1 MAGQGGVPTVGTI
14 LLALLLCGLL
24 GILGQGVRAIVGLK
38 NAGSL
43 NSTTPSEQAEF
54 SLAYL
59 VLSLLI
65 GFIAGILAG
74 IALNLE
80 TIITV
85 DPTNW
90 KLMLGIAGSG
100 YIGADFIENAMSV
113 VIPATRT
120 AATKAPSPPVL
131 APRRP
136 KILSPGPRRSEGASA
151 LADAMGAICPEANA
165 ALWVP
170 ALISAFE
177 KFDFSNDRRRA
188 AAMGQF
194 LVEAGPALN
203 EIVEDLDYSP
213 ERASQVW
220 PDLFPTPAAAEPY
233 TGDQRQFADFVYAN
247 VNGNGDAAS
256 GDGYRFRGRGL
267 IQLTGRDEYAA
278 FARAIGRTA
287 EQAAE
292 FCDTTEGAAFSGCWY
307 LGQQRLPA
315 LGRPMGHRRDHPARQ
330 RRRHGGR
337 VAQTAIFGR
346 DGEPPAPIR
355 GDRRLSSKGR
365 NWTWSGA
372 SRALSAATSFSE
384 LRWGFLRHIAA
395 FLGA

>member
-24 GILGQGVRAIVGLK
+24 GVLGQGVRAIVGLK

-59 VLSLLI
+59 VLSLMI
-65 GFIAGILAG
+65 GFIAGILGG

-80 TIITV
+80 NIITV
-85 DPTNW
+85 DPSNW

-113 VIPATRT
+113 VIPGAKS
-120 AATKAPSPPVL
+120 AATKAPPPAVL
-131 APRRP
+131 VPRRRAIIASAP
-136 KILSPGPRRSEGASA
+136 QPHDGASA
-151 LADAMGAICPEANA
+151 LAAAMRLVCPEANA
-165 ALWVP
+165 ALWAP

-203 EIVEDLDYSP
+203 EIVEDLDYTP
-213 ERASQVW
+213 ERACQVW
-220 PDLFPTPAAAEPY
+220 PALFPTPAAAEPY
-233 TGDQRQFADFVYAN
+233 CGDQRQFADFVYAN

-287 EQAAE
+287 EQAAD

-307 LGQQRLPA
+307 LASNGCLALADQWDIDAITRRVNGDAMEAAGLRRQYSDEMVSRL
-315 LGRPMGHRRDHPARQ
+315 RQ
-330 RRRHGGR
+330 YGAT
-337 VAQTAIFGR
+337 VA
-346 DGEPPAPIR
+346 
-355 GDRRLSSKGR
+355 
-365 NWTWSGA
+365 
-372 SRALSAATSFSE
+372 
-384 LRWGFLRHIAA
+384 
-395 FLGA
+395 